1 MSGDTTPPSPLINS
15 SLINMLDAN
24 TSYIGNN
31 SNGTD
36 TRAEDKLGL
45 ALFALPQIP
54 AWLSS
59 LYLSMLC
66 LSILIGVPGNT
77 LTVVAYARI
86 KAKTS
91 CDWYILIVAWAD
103 LVSCLFRSPVYIM
116 EHLGVW
122 LHHSNSDLCKVISW
136 LSQITVC
143 VSIFIF
149 ALIAIDRYVKLC
161 CNFSW
166 NISPTRARNISI
178 IMILVN
184 SLLAAP
190 CLYIFEN
197 LSRGV
202 CTVKSHLLQTM
213 LVKGYYSLIFVLFLM
228 MFTAVVFCYINIAI
242 KVRKTKRVGTMPVG
256 RITLSTGRS
265 AEDEDM
271 TATSQDHAHR
281 EGISENFPGRRN
293 ANFAKDLTANSSDPY
308 PASKS
313 RTSGTVEPRL
323 ASGNT
328 DQHSPAI
335 MTLPR
340 AMTSSNSNHLLNAE
354 TDSDGKKSSLK
365 PGVSHSVSYGSNL
378 TDQSNKTEVPLQML
392 GNNKAESPGSGPLL
406 TVKQQHVELRRENPI
421 VQVSEMSRRK
431 AVMRQQR
438 NLRITR
444 LLFVVTAVFI
454 LSWVP
459 PYIAMVKGFYIGYSF
474 PLTLTEMLLL
484 SYGPSVYVINTFSN
498 PIIYAALSAIYRRHV
513 IDLWKALRK
522 TVNTICCRR

>member
-1 MSGDTTPPSPLINS
+1 M
-15 SLINMLDAN
+15 
-24 TSYIGNN
+24 
-31 SNGTD
+31 
-36 TRAEDKLGL
+36 
-45 ALFALPQIP
+45 
-54 AWLSS
+54 
-59 LYLSMLC
+59 
-66 LSILIGVPGNT
+66 
-77 LTVVAYARI
+77 
-86 KAKTS
+86 
-91 CDWYILIVAWAD
+91 
-103 LVSCLFRSPVYIM
+103 
-116 EHLGVW
+116 
-122 LHHSNSDLCKVISW
+122 
-136 LSQITVC
+136 
-143 VSIFIF
+143 
-149 ALIAIDRYVKLC
+149 
-161 CNFSW
+161 
-166 NISPTRARNISI
+166 
-178 IMILVN
+178 
-184 SLLAAP
+184 
-190 CLYIFEN
+190 
-197 LSRGV
+197 
-202 CTVKSHLLQTM
+202 
-213 LVKGYYSLIFVLFLM
+213 
-228 MFTAVVFCYINIAI
+228 
-242 KVRKTKRVGTMPVG
+242 
-256 RITLSTGRS
+256 
-265 AEDEDM
+265 
-271 TATSQDHAHR
+271 
-281 EGISENFPGRRN
+281 
-293 ANFAKDLTANSSDPY
+293 TANSSDPY

-328 DQHSPAI
+328 DQHLHETEGSPAI

-340 AMTSSNSNHLLNAE
+340 AMTSSNSNYLLNAE

-406 TVKQQHVELRRENPI
+406 TVKQHHVELRRENPI